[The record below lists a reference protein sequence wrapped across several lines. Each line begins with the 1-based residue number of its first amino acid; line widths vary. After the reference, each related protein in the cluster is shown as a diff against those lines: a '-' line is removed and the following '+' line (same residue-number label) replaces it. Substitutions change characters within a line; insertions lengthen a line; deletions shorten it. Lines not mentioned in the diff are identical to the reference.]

1 MKLYINTKKMTFQED
16 NIEHEI
22 VLCVRDIEFYG
33 YDRLIELSDNDKF
46 IKDTLRIKYK
56 KDKNDKDTEEIDYKQ
71 FIIREDKTWHSF
83 PLYEII
89 DGEMI
94 SFQWKDYSYFLDTDR
109 RMTLASKINE
119 LYNQPS
125 EFKILR
131 KTLKVILDHL
141 GIEDEEFERY
151 NSKVEKIIE
160 KNPKEK

>member
-1 MKLYINTKKMTFQED
+1 
-16 NIEHEI
+16 
-22 VLCVRDIEFYG
+22 
-33 YDRLIELSDNDKF
+33 
-46 IKDTLRIKYK
+46 
-56 KDKNDKDTEEIDYKQ
+56 
-71 FIIREDKTWHSF
+71 
-83 PLYEII
+83 
-89 DGEMI
+89 MI